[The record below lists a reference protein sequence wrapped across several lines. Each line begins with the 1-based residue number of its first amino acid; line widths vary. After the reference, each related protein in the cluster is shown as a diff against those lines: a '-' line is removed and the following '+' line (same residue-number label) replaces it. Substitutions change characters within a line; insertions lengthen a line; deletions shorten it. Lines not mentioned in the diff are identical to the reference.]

1 MTTKI
6 TVQTGDCPAAVHTTS
21 CISSAFPTSR
31 YFSHAES
38 TTFVPPE
45 TNAEFSISSDAG
57 FSVRELP
64 KGATSLDDDPSAI
77 LASSSAS
84 SIAQAQ
90 PAEAPVAPEP
100 EADAGAIAEPVDE
113 PVLEP
118 VPDEPVPVPANAP
131 APLDVL

>member
-6 TVQTGDCPAAVHTTS
+6 TVQTGACPAAVHTTS

-31 YFSHAES
+31 HFSHSET

-45 TNAEFSISSDAG
+45 ANAEFCISSDAG

-84 SIAQAQ
+84 GTAQAQ
-90 PAEAPVAPEP
+90 PVEPPVAPEP
-100 EADAGAIAEPVDE
+100 EAEADAIAEQ
-113 PVLEP
+113 VLEP
-118 VPDEPVPVPANAP
+118 APAEAP
-131 APLDVL
+131 APADVF